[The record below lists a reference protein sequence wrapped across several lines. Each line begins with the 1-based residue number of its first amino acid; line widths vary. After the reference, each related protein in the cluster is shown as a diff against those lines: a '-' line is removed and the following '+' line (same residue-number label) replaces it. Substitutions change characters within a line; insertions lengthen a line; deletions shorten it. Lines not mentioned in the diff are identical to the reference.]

1 MVTCQKSTQLLST
14 WMKLAKNPVT
24 SASNWPLFV
33 IVVFPLNQRNIHE
46 STRNNYQYK
55 QLLNLSNNLY
65 LSLPKEMFRK

>member
-24 SASNWPLFV
+24 SASNWPLFLT
-33 IVVFPLNQRNIHE
+33 VVFPLNQSNIHE

-55 QLLNLSNNLY
+55 QLLIVKQFVLVITQGNV
-65 LSLPKEMFRK
+65 

>member
-24 SASNWPLFV
+24 STSNWPLFV
-33 IVVFPLNQRNIHE
+33 IVVFPLNQSNIHE

-55 QLLNLSNNLY
+55 QLLIVKQFVLVITQGNV
-65 LSLPKEMFRK
+65 